1 MSEYIMGMAIG
12 ISLGIVIGL
21 PTSEEDR
28 AIDAFNSNAVYYN
41 TETSQLCL
49 RETPAANA
57 PTAACIDYTP

>member
-1 MSEYIMGMAIG
+1 MSDYVLGMAIG

-28 AIDAFNSNAVYYN
+28 AIDAFNSNAVFYN

-49 RETPAANA
+49 RETPAPDA
-57 PTAACIDYTP
+57 PTVACIDYTP